1 MAYEITREDVWV
13 GTIED
18 RAGALAEKMQAISRV
33 GVNLEFVI
41 ARRSPDKPGTGVVFM
56 APFRGEESVRAAL
69 QAGLSQWT
77 SATTLRIEGPD
88 RPGLGALIAW
98 TVANEGINLRGF
110 SAAKLGERSVFYL
123 AIDPGEPGLH
133 DADKAVEALTTAL
146 NR

>member
-1 MAYEITREDVWV
+1 MAYEITKEDVWV

-18 RAGALAEKMQAISRV
+18 RAGALAEKLQAVSRV

-41 ARRSPDKPGTGVVFM
+41 ARRAPDKPGTGVVFM
-56 APFRGEESVRAAL
+56 APFRTEESVRAAL

-77 SATTLRIEGPD
+77 SASTLRIEGPD
-88 RPGLGALIAW
+88 RPGLGALITS
-98 TVANEGINLRGF
+98 TVASEGISMRGV

-123 AIDPGEPGLH
+123 ALDSV
-133 DADKAVEALTTAL
+133 ADLERATEALTEAL

>member
-1 MAYEITREDVWV
+1 MAHEITKEDVWV
-13 GTIED
+13 GEIED
-18 RAGALAEKMQAISRV
+18 RTGGVAEKLEAVSRV

-41 ARRSPDKPGTGVVFM
+41 ARRAPDKPGKGVVFM

-77 SATTLRIEGPD
+77 SASTLRVEGPD

-98 TVANEGINLRGF
+98 AVANEGINLRGI
-110 SAAKLGERSVFYL
+110 SGAKLGERSVFYL
-123 AIDPGEPGLH
+123 AFDSAN
-133 DADKAVEALTTAL
+133 DADKASEALADAL